1 MSQALS
7 GIRVIDF
14 THDQAGPS
22 CTQMLAWLGA
32 DVIKIERPPHG
43 DRARR
48 LWNMDNP
55 NLDSFFFLLLNSG
68 KRSMVLDLKTDEGK
82 EIARRLVG
90 ECDIVAEN
98 LGPGVMERL
107 GLGWEAVRELNPRA
121 IYASVKGFGSYGPY
135 SGFKCFEPVAQA
147 TSGAM
152 SVTGEAE
159 GPPLVNGAN
168 IGDSG
173 TGMHLAIAI
182 LAALVQRAQTG
193 RGQLVEVAMQEAV
206 LNLTRVKYTGTL
218 ATGKPLE
225 RTGNRSAT
233 GGWSDLVRCAG
244 AGRER
249 LRLHDYPARQFRDVR
264 RSDRGYRPC
273 RTAHRRALCH
283 ASGAGPQPAGIDR
296 NHRELDAQPRQA
308 RGHAGFRGPWHSV
321 RCGARH
327 RRGAGRSAPAR
338 ARHRVRSRPPDPWP
352 LLDDRLSGAVIG
364 FAVRALPRPAQ
375 RRAHRRR
382 AARSRRLLRGR
393 DPAIARQARDLDAI
407 LKATDAEAARR
418 FRRHPERGGAV
429 SAGAT
434 RESVLLAPCPPLP
447 AIAGDQSA
455 GSGGC
460 SRCQS
465 VAV

>member
-1 MSQALS
+1 MSQALE

-55 NLDSFFFLLLNSG
+55 NLDSFFFLLLNSN
-68 KRSMVLDLKTDEGK
+68 KRSTVINLRTEEGK
-82 EIARRLVG
+82 EIARRLIKNA
-90 ECDIVAEN
+90 DIVAEN

-107 GLGWEAVRELNPRA
+107 GLGYEAVKTLNPRV

-152 SVTGEAE
+152 SVTGEAG

-173 TGMHLAIAI
+173 TGMHLTIAI
-182 LAALVQRAQTG
+182 LAALVQRGQTG

-225 RTGNRSAT
+225 RTGNRSPT

-244 AGRER
+244 NGADDYVYITIPPDNPEMYEAMTEVMER
-249 LRLHDYPARQFRDVR
+249 PDLRTDERFATP
-264 RSDRGYRPC
+264 
-273 RTAHRRALCH
+273 
-283 ASGAGPQPAGIDR
+283 
-296 NHRELDAQPRQA
+296 
-308 RGHAGFRGPWHSV
+308 
-321 RCGARH
+321 
-327 RRGAGRSAPAR
+327 PAR
-338 ARHRVRSRPPDPWP
+338 AKNGAALTAEIERWTGTREKREVMKAFAGRGIVCGAVLNTAEVLADPHLRERETIFDLEHP
-352 LLDDRLSGAVIG
+352 TRGRFSVIGCPVRLSDSPLV
-364 FAVRALPRPAQ
+364 P
-375 RRAHRRR
+375 RRA
-382 AARSRRLLRGR
+382 
-393 DPAIARQARDLDAI
+393 P
-407 LKATDAEAARR
+407 LKGEHTED
-418 FRRHPERGGAV
+418 
-429 SAGAT
+429 
-434 RESVLLAPCPPLP
+434 VLKN
-447 AIAGDQSA
+447 IAGYTQDEIRQL
-455 GSGGC
+455 
-460 SRCQS
+460 REKQ
-465 VAV
+465 VI

>member
-1 MSQALS
+1 MSEALA

-55 NLDSFFFLLLNSG
+55 DLDSFFFLLLNSS
-68 KRSMVLDLKTDEGK
+68 KRSVVLDLKTEEGK
-82 EIARRLVG
+82 EIARRLVAK
-90 ECDIVAEN
+90 CDIVAEN

-107 GLGWEAVRELNPRA
+107 GLGWEAVHALNPRA
-121 IYASVKGFGSYGPY
+121 VYASVKGFGSYGPY

-152 SVTGEAE
+152 SVTGEAD

-182 LAALVQRAQTG
+182 LAALVQRGQTG

-218 ATGKPLE
+218 ATGQPLE

-244 AGRER
+244 AGRNDYVYMIIPPDNPEMFAAVTEVLGVPELRTDER
-249 LRLHDYPARQFRDVR
+249 FA
-264 RSDRGYRPC
+264 
-273 RTAHRRALCH
+273 T
-283 ASGAGPQPAGIDR
+283 
-296 NHRELDAQPRQA
+296 
-308 RGHAGFRGPWHSV
+308 
-321 RCGARH
+321 
-327 RRGAGRSAPAR
+327 APAR
-338 ARHRVRSRPPDPWP
+338 ARNQ
-352 LLDDRLSGAVIG
+352 A
-364 FAVRALPRPAQ
+364 ALTEIIE
-375 RRAHRRR
+375 
-382 AARSRRLLRGR
+382 SWTRGR
-393 DPAIARQARDLDAI
+393 DKHEVMQAFAGRGIPCGAVLDTAEVLADPHLRERGTVFDLDHPTRGRFSMIGCPVRLSDSPFQPARAP
-407 LKATDAEAARR
+407 LKGEHTADVLQSLAGYSEDEVRR
-418 FRRHPERGGAV
+418 L
-429 SAGAT
+429 
-434 RESVLLAPCPPLP
+434 REQRV
-447 AIAGDQSA
+447 I
-455 GSGGC
+455 
-460 SRCQS
+460 
-465 VAV
+465 